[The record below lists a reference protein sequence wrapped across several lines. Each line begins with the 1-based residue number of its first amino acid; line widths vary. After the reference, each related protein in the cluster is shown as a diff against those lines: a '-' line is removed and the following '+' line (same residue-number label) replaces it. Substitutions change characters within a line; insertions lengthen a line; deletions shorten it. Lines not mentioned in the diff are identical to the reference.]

1 MAPISKDNWV
11 SINLNELA
19 DTRANF
25 LQIKLTDDEV
35 DEVASELR
43 VRMTFDSL
51 YEQTDMMIWE
61 VKDYDTPYGKASEG
75 IPEPL
80 KMEKITS
87 MSGSWEI
94 EVPWLK

>member
-75 IPEPL
+75 IPEPIEL
-80 KMEKITS
+80 TTIS
-87 MSGSWEI
+87 ARCGAWEI
-94 EVPWLK
+94 EVPV

>member
-43 VRMTFDSL
+43 VRITFDSL
-51 YEQTDMMIWE
+51 Y
-61 VKDYDTPYGKASEG
+61 
-75 IPEPL
+75 
-80 KMEKITS
+80 
-87 MSGSWEI
+87 
-94 EVPWLK
+94 